1 MASLSLPRW
10 IIFHCTLLAGL
21 HKDYTSLIKDC
32 LHQDPTMRPTFQ
44 AVVSALKSMQWVFL
58 ATSAVE
64 QDIEEYN
71 TKAASQTTLKKI
83 QNTFTKF
90 VGASASTV
98 LRKNGKSM
106 KVCMLM

>member
-1 MASLSLPRW
+1 
-10 IIFHCTLLAGL
+10 
-21 HKDYTSLIKDC
+21 
-32 LHQDPTMRPTFQ
+32 MRPTFQ